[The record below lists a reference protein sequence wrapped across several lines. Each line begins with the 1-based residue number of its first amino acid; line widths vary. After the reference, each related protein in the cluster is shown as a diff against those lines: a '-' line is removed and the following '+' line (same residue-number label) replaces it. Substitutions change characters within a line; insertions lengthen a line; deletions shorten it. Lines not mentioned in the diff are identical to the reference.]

1 MSNGLRLR
9 TRGVSAAWT
18 PEDVADELL
27 SRRDE
32 LLRMLPRRIKAA
44 GLLRD
49 EQRELVV
56 DDAATF
62 VSVEY
67 ERSIGSSKEAER
79 VFWRAA
85 ELRVLQMLD
94 RRRRNDTVRGRF
106 EREGL
111 EALKEMPAGGV
122 VDPAAIVEAT
132 TEHAMA
138 AEFAA
143 TLDPVENA
151 VLRRKWL
158 IDPATPLPRGH
169 TGSEPL
175 GWRTIAEQ
183 LDMPARQVRAAERS
197 IEAKLDRFAAL
208 VAAGRLCQ
216 QRATDL
222 EAVSA
227 GVADALQSNLAH
239 AHLEHCVTCKADFVG
254 QLRAVRSAEFA
265 RKVAALLPPA
275 PLADSTVN
283 HGRLRELV
291 ADWGSRLLG
300 HGDAAS
306 AAAQASAAG
315 VGRGAGG
322 VLVVKVAAILAG
334 GAATIGAAT
343 GVFDRPAPAP
353 APTRHAA
360 DSPTPTPSA
369 APSATPT
376 PNVKAAL
383 AAARQAAERR
393 RRAARKSNTSNT
405 PTSHESERPS
415 SPAPSGSQAN
425 GASEFTP
432 DSSNLPSGG
441 PAPAASAPG
450 ASEFP

>member
-1 MSNGLRLR
+1 
-9 TRGVSAAWT
+9 
-18 PEDVADELL
+18 
-27 SRRDE
+27 
-32 LLRMLPRRIKAA
+32 MLPRHIKAA

-62 VSVEY
+62 VCVEY
-67 ERSIGSSKEAER
+67 ERSIASSEEAEL

-85 ELRVLQMLD
+85 ELRVLHMLD

-111 EALKEMPAGGV
+111 EALKEMPADGV
-122 VDPAAIVEAT
+122 IDPAEIVEAT

-158 IDPATPLPRGH
+158 IDPSTPLPRGH

-175 GWRTIAEQ
+175 GWRAIAEQ
-183 LDMPARQVRAAERS
+183 LDMPMRQVRAAERS

-216 QRATDL
+216 QRTLDL

-239 AHLEHCVTCKADFVG
+239 AHLEHCATCKADFVG

-275 PLADSTVN
+275 PLADSTAN
-283 HGRLRELV
+283 HGRVREFV
-291 ADWGSRLLG
+291 ADLGSRLLG
-300 HGDAAS
+300 HGDAANAATQVS
-306 AAAQASAAG
+306 ASG

-322 VLVVKVAAILAG
+322 VLAVKAVALLAG
-334 GAATIGAAT
+334 TAATIGAAT
-343 GVFDRPAPAP
+343 GVLDNPTPAKKRPVAE
-353 APTRHAA
+353 APTPKPTSTPA
-360 DSPTPTPSA
+360 PTPTP
-369 APSATPT
+369 
-376 PNVKAAL
+376 NIKAAL
-383 AAARQAAERR
+383 AQERQAAERR
-393 RRAARKSNTSNT
+393 KRATKKSTGTSG
-405 PTSHESERPS
+405 PTSHEKATTT
-415 SPAPSGSQAN
+415 SPASSGSQPN
-425 GASEFTP
+425 GASEFNP
-432 DSSNLPSGG
+432 DSSNLPNAGAA
-441 PAPAASAPG
+441 PAPSAPG
-450 ASEFP
+450 SSEFP